1 MKRPSQLG
9 MVQTVLGRVTP
20 EKLGATLMHEHIL
33 SDLSRIA
40 EPPAGEDSEHEL
52 FYQPLSQ
59 SNVGLVRFY
68 SQPNADSLRLDDIPT
83 AIHELKLYRQHGG
96 GSVVEVSSRGLARDP
111 AGLARIS
118 RATGVHII
126 MGSSYYVDAAHPPDM
141 DSCSE
146 PEITDEIVDDVVNG
160 AASSGVRAGIIGEVG
175 CSWPLTSN
183 ENKVLRASAAAQR
196 QTGAAITIHPGRD
209 ERSPEEILTVLER
222 AGANLQRTIIGHL
235 ERTVFDWGRLCRI
248 ADRGCYLQWDHFAYE
263 RSYFP
268 SNPRVDLPSDAG
280 RMELIA
286 RMIAEGF
293 GEKILISHDVASK
306 DKLLKYG
313 GHGYF
318 YILLHILPRMRARGF
333 REEDINRILVQ
344 NPAAALTFVEPAE
357 H

>member
-1 MKRPSQLG
+1 MERPAQLG
-9 MVQTVLGRVTP
+9 SVQTVLGLVPP
-20 EKLGATLMHEHIL
+20 EELGTTLMHEHIL
-33 SDLSRIA
+33 SDLSQIA
-40 EPPAGEDSEHEL
+40 APPSEASEREL
-52 FYQPLSQ
+52 FYQPLSH

-68 SQPNADSLRLDDIPT
+68 SRPNADSMRLSDIPT
-83 AIHELKLYRQHGG
+83 AIEELNLYRQYGG
-96 GSVVEVSSRGLARDP
+96 SSVVEVSSLGLGRDP
-111 AGLARIS
+111 VGLARIS

-141 DSCSE
+141 DSRSE
-146 PEITDEIVDDVVNG
+146 TEIADEILQDVVNG
-160 AASSGVRAGIIGEVG
+160 VGSSDIRSGIIGEVG

-183 ENKVLRASAAAQR
+183 ERKVLRASAKAQR

-209 ERSPEEILTVLER
+209 ERSPEEVLEVLEK
-222 AGANLQRTIIGHL
+222 AGGNLQRTIIGHL
-235 ERTVFDWGRLCRI
+235 ERTVFEWSRLRDI
-248 ADRGCYLQWDHFAYE
+248 ANRGCYLQWDHFAYE

-268 SNPRVDLPSDAG
+268 NNPRVDLPSDAG

-286 RMIAEGF
+286 RMIGEGF

-333 REEDINRILVQ
+333 TEENIHRILVR
-344 NPAAALTFVEPAE
+344 NPAEALSFVEPVE
-357 H
+357 R